1 MGLPPNVHMS
11 LVHLAGEFER
21 EELLM
26 GQTWGL
32 DTIDSEVLGTR
43 KGASSILESLV
54 SVLLLYLIPNVI
66 SYRSTF

>member
-32 DTIDSEVLGTR
+32 DTIVSEVLGIR

-54 SVLLLYLIPNVI
+54 GVLLLYLIPNVI
-66 SYRSTF
+66 S

>member
-1 MGLPPNVHMS
+1 MGLQPNVHTS
-11 LVHLAGEFER
+11 LVHLAGELER

-32 DTIDSEVLGTR
+32 DTIVSEVLGIR

-54 SVLLLYLIPNVI
+54 GVLLLYLIPNVI
-66 SYRSTF
+66 S